1 MRKYLLLNVN
11 KTKEVGDL
19 TFRRTRTVC
28 ILGQATDVVED
39 YDYLGIHMEGQ
50 HRGFKQK
57 L

>member
-1 MRKYLLLNVN
+1 M
-11 KTKEVGDL
+11 
-19 TFRRTRTVC
+19 C